1 MKTAEL
7 YNKAAA
13 YCSVAERCKQDVM
26 EKLAAL
32 APENT
37 DGIEEI
43 VQKLEAEGFLNEE
56 RYARAFAG
64 DKLRFQGW
72 GRMKIRAALQAKK
85 VPATAIAAA
94 LNELDEA
101 TYREKLRQLRERKL
115 RELRGEKDA
124 FVKRQKVSRFLLG
137 RGFTLDEIVAEEGIE
152 PTTFRL

>member
-26 EKLAAL
+26 EKLAAWD
-32 APENT
+32 PENT

>member
-1 MKTAEL
+1 M
-7 YNKAAA
+7 
-13 YCSVAERCKQDVM
+13 
-26 EKLAAL
+26 
-32 APENT
+32 
-37 DGIEEI
+37 
-43 VQKLEAEGFLNEE
+43 QKLEKEGFLNEE

-85 VPATAIAAA
+85 VPGAVIDAA
-94 LNELDEA
+94 LNELDET
-101 TYREKLRQLRERKL
+101 TYREKLLQLRERKL

-152 PTTFRL
+152 PTTFGYEPDELPLLYSAIQPSISRKRLQRYCFFLI